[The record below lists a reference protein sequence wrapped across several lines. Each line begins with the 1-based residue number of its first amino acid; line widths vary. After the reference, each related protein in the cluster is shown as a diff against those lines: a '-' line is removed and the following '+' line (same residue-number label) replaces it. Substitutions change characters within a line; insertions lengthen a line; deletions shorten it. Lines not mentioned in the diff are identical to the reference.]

1 MRSPSMKTIEDI
13 KLQGLNV
20 LNPIDSSIFN
30 KNKNINKQIYVFMS
44 MTLNTILGCS
54 VAKIGDSINPWHR
67 VFKEWSPE
75 LQAVCDDIELILTM
89 PAVWWDKENPWIVH
103 MVRDYSFHAYF
114 REKLYNRM
122 VDYFS
127 PEYLNQVFKG
137 AKISQEFYIFDY
149 FSREEIIQVVKEAME
164 DIKKDIA
171 NPASPYK
178 YYSYKISETNKKLI
192 LNNEKI
198 RFKRDKNFGLRE
210 FQKDIAHKNA
220 RYAVRHRHKGLNNY
234 TMIVAPTRAGK
245 THTALTELKT
255 LIELAKLEESLTLVI
270 TGIVPALYEWVESC
284 ESHVSFKDLYIYTMK
299 DLKNNPNLIKEA
311 RDRGEKHIIVAA
323 SLQDLAGSNRNKGV
337 KYNHKF
343 LEEEKLTKIF
353 VDEAHYAMLNC
364 SPEYSKILHNDNY
377 ADFEDLTG
385 LNKKDSKKFAK
396 NIGSLDP
403 EYGVSY
409 ITATPYDALYSG
421 LFDFNENNTSIITAQ
436 DIQEEHKK
444 WCKENPD
451 KPESES
457 PYFGIPQPFSY
468 RVPFSM
474 PWEQLLETTPDGDL
488 IHRDYIRNMFSD
500 LFGVTAQGYSAN
512 VLNNSLFKE
521 NRLGNGIIITV
532 DRQKIADQFED
543 ILNEVL
549 EEKNYSILN
558 ISSDRG
564 NKYSDMPTNRIQQ
577 VIENITSKFIVITVN
592 RMMTGSTIRKVD
604 TVLFARHI
612 SSASA
617 LIQYLGR
624 AGSPY
629 VVEVE
634 SDEIDPTTGNK
645 KTEKVCMKPYC
656 AALFLDPTA
665 ALTVHDQ
672 QLKFVVDHKDY
683 NDSEEGAYRA
693 ATQELLETNP
703 IIDYDKVTGQLREM
717 TVNDIM
723 SLTIENSKY
732 LTDPFRSRIKG
743 VNAFN
748 IKNIDSDSIVK
759 LNSLVF
765 KSAGI
770 QDLIVNYFDE
780 EKYDS
785 DSPEGVCKI
794 KDCGLAEFKDFLCKK
809 HYDDLDSKIKDTV
822 DRVEKDTVSKKNS
835 ADNHMMELL
844 NRMDDLIV
852 HCMIYV
858 VLHPDT
864 IRSMREVIKSAEY
877 SIGARIVKNIGLDIE
892 LLEHFVDHN
901 VFKPSVD
908 MLLEQQELIYSE
920 MSGDSKIVDIMKSLK
935 SLSVNEIISSD
946 TAVKLLNDNIDFSV
960 LSDKPAFLD
969 NGCKSGVILI
979 DIARR
984 LKENG
989 YSDSIIKNALWCIP
1003 TSGLTYEI
1011 IRLVYESYGWN
1022 TDHILWTDGKY
1033 SALEV
1038 NDFLVKYQYDKID
1051 KNSSK
1056 DMFML
1061 GLFDE
1066 VLKELA
1072 DKNNSVND
1080 VDIDTKN
1087 DDTTHNDTDN
1097 NTTHTDITTDNKL
1110 FTYTV
1115 SNPPYQEVRNGNSSN
1130 NVVINIFHKFQEY
1143 ADFYSKNT
1151 VMIYPFGR
1159 WYQRGGKSLN
1169 NFGKQQLNDPRLA
1182 RIYYYPQ
1189 SEHKIFDNA
1198 NIQDGVGIVIK
1209 DNNNHDHFTINNIIV
1224 NHPGDNIL
1232 PLDNNYLTLVN
1243 KIRQVMHKHDLTPL
1257 SLKRK
1262 SRALYG
1268 IESDF
1273 VYKNPDKVI
1282 LLDSTTNPSLEEPV
1296 KLLTNDKPGLSGR
1309 NKWYWI
1315 DKKNIPKG
1323 HEWINK
1329 YQFIITSAQ
1338 FVTGNKQIEN
1348 GLIIDNNSIHG
1359 RSKVSLIS
1367 LDTETEINNFKKY
1380 INTNFSKKLYR
1391 QSLGSGLSF
1400 MCNFIP
1406 DLGDYTTNN
1415 TLINWDKPLAPQ
1427 LYELFELNQKEIKLL
1442 EE

>member
-20 LNPIDSSIFN
+20 SNPIDANIFK
-30 KNKNINKQIYVFMS
+30 KNKAINNQIYVFMS
-44 MTLNTILGCS
+44 KTLNTILGCS
-54 VAKIGDSINPWHR
+54 LGKLGDSINPWHR

-75 LQAVCDDIELILTM
+75 LQEVCDDIELILTL

-103 MVRDYSFHAYF
+103 MVRDYSFHTYL
-114 REKLYNRM
+114 REKLYVRM

-149 FSREEIIQVVKEAME
+149 FSNEEIIEIVKEAME
-164 DIKKDIA
+164 DIKKDIT

-178 YYSYKISETNKKLI
+178 YSSYKISEANKELI
-192 LNNEKI
+192 FNSEKV
-198 RFKRDKNFGLRE
+198 RFKRDKDFGLRD
-210 FQKDIAHKNA
+210 FQKNIAHKNA
-220 RYAVRHRHKGLNNY
+220 RYAIRHRHKGLNNY

-284 ESHVSFKDLYIYTMK
+284 ESHVSFKDFYIYTMK
-299 DLKNNPNLIKEA
+299 DLKDNPNLIKEA
-311 RDRGEKHIIVAA
+311 RDRDEKHIIVAA

-396 NIGSLDP
+396 NIGSLEP

-451 KPESES
+451 KPENQS

-468 RVPFSM
+468 RVPVSM

-488 IHRDYIRNMFSD
+488 IHYDYIKNMFSD
-500 LFGVTAQGYSAN
+500 LFGITTQGYSAN
-512 VLNNSLFKE
+512 ILNNRLFKE

-532 DRQKIADQFED
+532 ERQKIADQLED

-549 EEKNYSILN
+549 KEKNYNILN
-558 ISSDRG
+558 ISSHRG
-564 NKYSDMPTNRIQQ
+564 NKYSDMTTNRIQQ

-634 SDEIDPTTGNK
+634 SDEIGPITGNK

-672 QLKFVVDHKDY
+672 QLKFHVDHKDY
-683 NDSEEGAYRA
+683 SDSEEGAYRA

-723 SLTIENSKY
+723 SLTIEHSKY

-785 DSPEGVCKI
+785 DSPDGVCKI

-835 ADNHMMELL
+835 ADNHMIELL
-844 NRMDDLIV
+844 DRMDDLIV

-864 IRSMREVIKSAEY
+864 IRSMREVIKSARDT
-877 SIGARIVKNIGLDIE
+877 IGARIVKNIGLDVE
-892 LLEHFVDHN
+892 LLEHFIDHN

-920 MSGDSKIVDIMKSLK
+920 MDGDSKIVDIMKSLK

-946 TAVKLLNDNIDFSV
+946 AAVKLLNDKIDFSV
-960 LSDKPAFLD
+960 LSDSPAFLD

-984 LKENG
+984 LKEEG
-989 YSDSIIKNALWCIP
+989 YSDSIIRNALWCIP

-1011 IRLVYESYGWN
+1011 IRLVYESYSWN

-1051 KNSSK
+1051 ENSVK
-1056 DMFML
+1056 DRFML

-1080 VDIDTKN
+1080 VDIDT
-1087 DDTTHNDTDN
+1087 DTDD
-1097 NTTHTDITTDNKL
+1097 NTTIKL
-1110 FTYTV
+1110 FDYVV
-1115 SNPPYQEVRNGNSSN
+1115 SNPPYQLDASTEVN
-1130 NVVINIFHKFQEY
+1130 NTATNIFHN
-1143 ADFYSKNT
+1143 FYENGLKTGKNII
-1151 VMIYPFGR
+1151 MIFPGGR
-1159 WYQRGGKSLN
+1159 WIQRSSRAG
-1169 NFGKQQLNDPRLA
+1169 DAA
-1182 RIYYYPQ
+1182 RIIYDTVLTIDWYPNGD
-1189 SEHKIFDNA
+1189 EKNVRKVFDG
-1198 NIQDGVGIVIK
+1198 IRIPDGVCIVTANGNK
-1209 DNNNHDHFTINNIIV
+1209 TDDIILNGV
-1224 NHPGDNIL
+1224 PFERPQGNEIL
-1232 PLDNNYLTLVN
+1232 PLTNKGASIARKVFNKFDHFVN
-1243 KIRQVMHKHDLTPL
+1243 ANKNSVTFFDIPTYF
-1257 SLKRK
+1257 
-1262 SRALYG
+1262 A
-1268 IESDF
+1268 E
-1273 VYKNPDKVI
+1273 KNPDKAIIVDKYNDNFDDAIQAWIANDNARSGKRVLLHYIPREIIKWNDKREKGLRKYKVCAPQAVAGKDPKNVKYKLVESGVAVGNSWVI
-1282 LLDSTTNPSLEEPV
+1282 LNMFDTKEE
-1296 KLLTNDKPGLSGR
+1296 
-1309 NKWYWI
+1309 
-1315 DKKNIPKG
+1315 
-1323 HEWINK
+1323 
-1329 YQFIITSAQ
+1329 A
-1338 FVTGNKQIEN
+1338 
-1348 GLIIDNNSIHG
+1348 
-1359 RSKVSLIS
+1359 
-1367 LDTETEINNFKKY
+1367 NNFIKY
-1380 INTNFSKKLYR
+1380 LNSKTARFLVEESKGGKYKTW
-1391 QSLGSGLSF
+1391 GY
-1400 MCNFIP
+1400 FIP
-1406 DLGDYTTNN
+1406 DLLDYTKHNSNIDWDSDIDTQLFAIFDLNDEEKN
-1415 TLINWDKPLAPQ
+1415 TI
-1427 LYELFELNQKEIKLL
+1427 LNS
-1442 EE
+1442 

>member
-20 LNPIDSSIFN
+20 SNPIDSNIFK
-30 KNKNINKQIYVFMS
+30 KNKAINNQIYVFMS
-44 MTLNTILGCS
+44 KTLNTILGCS
-54 VAKIGDSINPWHR
+54 LGKLGDSINPEKR
-67 VFKEWSPE
+67 VFKEWYPE
-75 LQAVCDDIELILTM
+75 LQEVFDDIELILTL

-103 MVRDYSFHAYF
+103 MVRDYSFHTYL
-114 REKLYNRM
+114 RENLYMKM
-122 VDYFS
+122 VEYFS

-149 FSREEIIQVVKEAME
+149 FSKEEIIQIVKEAME
-164 DIKKDIA
+164 DIKKDIT

-178 YYSYKISETNKKLI
+178 YYSYKISETNKELI
-192 LNNEKI
+192 FNSEKV
-198 RFKRDKNFGLRE
+198 RFKRDKDFGLRD
-210 FQKDIAHKNA
+210 FQKNIAHKNA
-220 RYAVRHRHKGLNNY
+220 RYAIRHRHKGLNNY

-299 DLKNNPNLIKEA
+299 ELRDNPNLIKEA

-353 VDEAHYAMLNC
+353 VDEAHYAMLNR
-364 SPEYSKILHNDNY
+364 SPEYSKILHNDEY
-377 ADFEDLTG
+377 SDFEDLTG

-396 NIGSLDP
+396 NIGTIEP

-444 WCKENPD
+444 WCRENPD
-451 KPESES
+451 KPENQS
-457 PYFGIPQPFSY
+457 PYFAIPQPFSY
-468 RVPFSM
+468 RVPVSM

-488 IHRDYIRNMFSD
+488 IHYDYIKKMFSD
-500 LFGVTAQGYSAN
+500 LFGVTTQRYSAN
-512 VLNNSLFKE
+512 IFNNKLFKE

-532 DRQKIADQFED
+532 ERQKIADQLED

-558 ISSDRG
+558 ISSNRG
-564 NKYSDMPTNRIQQ
+564 NKYSDMTTNRIQQ
-577 VIENITSKFIVITVN
+577 VIENITNKFIVITVN

-672 QLKFVVDHKDY
+672 QLKFHVDHKDY
-683 NDSEEGAYRA
+683 SDSEEGAYRA

-703 IIDYDKVTGQLREM
+703 IIDYDEVTGQLREM

-723 SLTIENSKY
+723 SLTIEHSKY

-759 LNSLVF
+759 LNNLVF

-794 KDCGLAEFKDFLCKK
+794 KDCGLVEFKDFLCVK
-809 HYDDLDSKIKDTV
+809 HYKDLDSKVKETI

-835 ADNHMMELL
+835 ADNHMIELL
-844 NRMDDLIV
+844 DRMDDLTV
-852 HCMIYV
+852 QCMIYV

-864 IRSMREVIKSAEY
+864 IRSMREVVKSARDT
-877 SIGARIVKNIGLDIE
+877 IGSRIVKNIGLDVE
-892 LLEHFVDHN
+892 LLEHFIDHN

-920 MSGDSKIVDIMKSLK
+920 MDGDSKIVDIMKSLK

-946 TAVKLLNDNIDFSV
+946 TAVKLLNDKIDFSV
-960 LSDKPAFLD
+960 LSDSPAFLD

-984 LKENG
+984 LKEEG
-989 YSDSIIKNALWCIP
+989 YSDSIIRNALWCVP

-1022 TDHILWTDGKY
+1022 TDHILWAGGDY

-1038 NDFLVKYQYDKID
+1038 NDFLVRYQYDKID

-1056 DMFML
+1056 DMFMV

-1066 VLKELA
+1066 VLKDLYV
-1072 DKNNSVND
+1072 DRVNVNQVNNND
-1080 VDIDTKN
+1080 IIDNVDNFVKMFD
-1087 DDTTHNDTDN
+1087 
-1097 NTTHTDITTDNKL
+1097 
-1110 FTYTV
+1110 YVV
-1115 SNPPYQEVRNGNSSN
+1115 SNPPYQVITSKSSSGRSYAAG
-1130 NVVINIFHKFQEY
+1130 IYDKFHKY
-1143 ADFYSKNT
+1143 AYDLT
-1151 VMIYPFGR
+1151 DEVIMIYPATWQRDLTAGHGKWLVDSGLKSAYNFDGQDLFGQSIR
-1159 WYQRGGKSLN
+1159 KDYPITIVHTSCGYNGDMHAD
-1169 NFGKQQLNDPRLA
+1169 NDFIISRKEENW
-1182 RIYYYPQ
+1182 ISQ
-1189 SEHKIFDNA
+1189 K
-1198 NIQDGVGIVIK
+1198 NIQLLVEKTKNCKKLNLGNLITDTSIKNVPQLESQGILLYK
-1209 DNNNHDHFTINNIIV
+1209 DNNKIEDPVKIYIKKTAGTIADSENFYVSRTEILDKFSGNIDKAKTAIRTRFFIQNQAFNEVINDPSDSFRIQVFDKNHIFGQTLTELREFDTFVEATNFANYLNSRFATLLLSIKRKKKGFGSLVPDLEDYTDNNPDI
-1224 NHPGDNIL
+1224 DWSK
-1232 PLDNNYLTLVN
+1232 PLD
-1243 KIRQVMHKHDLTPL
+1243 
-1257 SLKRK
+1257 
-1262 SRALYG
+1262 
-1268 IESDF
+1268 
-1273 VYKNPDKVI
+1273 
-1282 LLDSTTNPSLEEPV
+1282 
-1296 KLLTNDKPGLSGR
+1296 
-1309 NKWYWI
+1309 
-1315 DKKNIPKG
+1315 
-1323 HEWINK
+1323 
-1329 YQFIITSAQ
+1329 
-1338 FVTGNKQIEN
+1338 
-1348 GLIIDNNSIHG
+1348 
-1359 RSKVSLIS
+1359 
-1367 LDTETEINNFKKY
+1367 
-1380 INTNFSKKLYR
+1380 
-1391 QSLGSGLSF
+1391 
-1400 MCNFIP
+1400 
-1406 DLGDYTTNN
+1406 
-1415 TLINWDKPLAPQ
+1415 PQ
-1427 LYELFELNQKEIKLL
+1427 LCNIFNIEDISVLKKV
-1442 EE
+1442 

>member
-171 NPASPYK
+171 NPASHYK
-178 YYSYKISETNKKLI
+178 YYSYKISETNKELV

-220 RYAVRHRHKGLNNY
+220 RYAIKHKHKGLHNY

-284 ESHVSFKDLYIYTMK
+284 ESHVSFEDLYIYTMK
-299 DLKNNPNLIKEA
+299 DLKDNPNLIKEA

-353 VDEAHYAMLNC
+353 VDEAHYAMFNC

-396 NIGSLDP
+396 NIGSLEP

-421 LFDFNENNTSIITAQ
+421 LFDFNENNTTIITAQ

-457 PYFGIPQPFSY
+457 PYFGLPQPFSY

-474 PWEQLLETTPDGDL
+474 PWEQLLETTPDSDL
-488 IHRDYIRNMFSD
+488 IHYNYIKHMFSD
-500 LFGVTAQGYSAN
+500 LFGVTTQGYSAN
-512 VLNNSLFKE
+512 ILNNKLFKE

-532 DRQKIADQFED
+532 DRQKIADQVED

-549 EEKNYSILN
+549 KEKNYSILN

-564 NKYSDMPTNRIQQ
+564 NKYSDMTTNRIQQ

-604 TVLFARHI
+604 TVLFSRHI

-672 QLKFVVDHKDY
+672 QLKFHVDHKDY

-703 IIDYDKVTGQLREM
+703 IIDYDEVTGQLREM

-759 LNSLVF
+759 LNNLVF

-794 KDCGLAEFKDFLCKK
+794 KDCGLVEFKDFLCVK
-809 HYDDLDSKIKDTV
+809 HYKELDSKVKETI

-835 ADNHMMELL
+835 ADNHMIELL
-844 NRMDDLIV
+844 DRMDDLTV
-852 HCMIYV
+852 QCMIYV

-864 IRSMREVIKSAEY
+864 IRSMREVVKSARDT
-877 SIGARIVKNIGLDIE
+877 IGSRIVKNIGLDVE
-892 LLEHFVDHN
+892 LLEHFIDHN

-920 MSGDSKIVDIMKSLK
+920 MDGDSKIVDIMKSLK

-984 LKENG
+984 LKEEG
-989 YSDSIIKNALWCIP
+989 YSDSIIRNALWCIP

-1022 TDHILWTDGKY
+1022 TDHILWAGGEY

-1038 NDFLVKYQYDKID
+1038 NDFLVRYQHDKID
-1051 KNSSK
+1051 KNSVK
-1056 DMFML
+1056 DRFML

-1080 VDIDTKN
+1080 VDIDTDADN
-1087 DDTTHNDTDN
+1087 DDTNVN
-1097 NTTHTDITTDNKL
+1097 NKL

-1115 SNPPYQEVRNGNSSN
+1115 SNPPYQMDSSKGKNSTGTRTS
-1130 NVVINIFHKFQEY
+1130 IDIFPDFHKC
-1143 ADFYSKNT
+1143 AVKYSDH
-1151 VMIYPFGR
+1151 VIMIYPAT
-1159 WYQRGGKSLN
+1159 WQ
-1169 NFGKQQLNDPRLA
+1169 
-1182 RIYYYPQ
+1182 
-1189 SEHKIFDNA
+1189 
-1198 NIQDGVGIVIK
+1198 
-1209 DNNNHDHFTINNIIV
+1209 
-1224 NHPGDNIL
+1224 
-1232 PLDNNYLTLVN
+1232 
-1243 KIRQVMHKHDLTPL
+1243 
-1257 SLKRK
+1257 
-1262 SRALYG
+1262 
-1268 IESDF
+1268 
-1273 VYKNPDKVI
+1273 
-1282 LLDSTTNPSLEEPV
+1282 
-1296 KLLTNDKPGLSGR
+1296 
-1309 NKWYWI
+1309 
-1315 DKKNIPKG
+1315 KNINKG
-1323 HEWINK
+1323 HGKWL
-1329 YQFIITSAQ
+1329 
-1338 FVTGNKQIEN
+1338 IEN
-1348 GLIIDNNSIHG
+1348 GLKSACNYSAQELFGGSIKKGIIVSVINTIVDYDKDIYSNGIARSRDIPIWIEDDNYYLLYKNIIKWEGKFLSGAEYITNLSNIKDSGLNFCDNSKDIKHPVKTYIKKNPGKQADANYYYIDLKEINDFIKTSGKFDIDKYNVVIQSAVFGRQSIFDSMIKGRGSIQARVFEPYQAAGLTLASIRSFDTEEEATNFVNYMNSNIVSQLLYFDYSRKTFGSFVPDLEDYSDNNPN
-1359 RSKVSLIS
+1359 
-1367 LDTETEINNFKKY
+1367 INWEQPLEQQLLELF
-1380 INTNFSKKLYR
+1380 NFSKEDKEKYL
-1391 QSLGSGLSF
+1391 
-1400 MCNFIP
+1400 
-1406 DLGDYTTNN
+1406 NN
-1415 TLINWDKPLAPQ
+1415 
-1427 LYELFELNQKEIKLL
+1427 
-1442 EE
+1442 

>member
-1 MRSPSMKTIEDI
+1 MKTAEDI
-13 KLQGLNV
+13 KLQGLNA
-20 LNPIDSSIFN
+20 LNPIDPAIFN

-54 VAKIGDSINPWHR
+54 VAKIGDSINPWRR
-67 VFKEWSPE
+67 VFKEWAPE

-89 PAVWWDKENPWIVH
+89 PAVWWDNDNPWLVYA
-103 MVRDYSFHAYF
+103 VRDYALHAYL
-114 REKLYNRM
+114 REKVYNKM

-137 AKISQEFYIFDY
+137 AKISQEFFIFDY
-149 FSREEIIQVVKEAME
+149 FSKEEIIQVVQEAME

-171 NPASPYK
+171 NPASPYD
-178 YYSYKISETNKKLI
+178 YHVYRISEINKELI

-220 RYAVRHRHKGLNNY
+220 RYAVQHRHKGLNNY

-299 DLKNNPNLIKEA
+299 ELRDNPNLVKEA

-353 VDEAHYAMLNC
+353 VDEAHYAMLNR
-364 SPEYSKILHNDNY
+364 SPEYSKILHNDEY

-385 LNKKDSKKFAK
+385 LNKKNSKNFAK
-396 NIGSLDP
+396 NIGTLEPD
-403 EYGVSY
+403 YGVSY

-421 LFDFNENNTSIITAQ
+421 LFDFNEDNTSIITAQ

-451 KPESES
+451 KPESAS

-468 RVPFSM
+468 RVPVSM

-500 LFGVTAQGYSAN
+500 LFGVTNQGYSAN

-577 VIENITSKFIVITVN
+577 VIENLSNKFIVITVN

-629 VVEVE
+629 VVEVV
-634 SDEIDPTTGNK
+634 SDDIDPVTGKK

-665 ALTVHDQ
+665 ALTVFDQ
-672 QLKFVVDHKDY
+672 KLHFLVDHKDFS
-683 NDSEEGAYRA
+683 DSEEGSYRA

-723 SLTIENSKY
+723 TLTIENSKY

-759 LNSLVF
+759 LNRLVF
-765 KSAGI
+765 KSAGV

-785 DSPEGVCKI
+785 ETPEGVCKI
-794 KDCGLAEFKDFLCKK
+794 KDCGLVEFKDFLCKK
-809 HYDDLDSKIKDTV
+809 HYNELDSKIKETV
-822 DRVEKDTVSKKNS
+822 DRVEKGTVSKKNS

-844 NRMDDLIV
+844 NRMDDLTV
-852 HCMIYV
+852 QCMIYV

-864 IRSMREVIKSAEY
+864 IRSMREVVRSTRDGV
-877 SIGARIVKNIGLDIE
+877 GARISKNIGLDVE
-892 LLEHFVDHN
+892 LLEHFVEHN
-901 VFKPSVD
+901 VFKPSID
-908 MLLEQQELIYSE
+908 MLLEQQEMIYSE

-946 TAVKLLNDNIDFSV
+946 TAVELLNDKIDFSV

-984 LKENG
+984 LRECG
-989 YSDSIIKNALWCIP
+989 YSESVVRDALYCVP

-1011 IRLVYESYGWN
+1011 ILLVYDSYGWD
-1022 TDHILWTDGKY
+1022 TGHILYAGGEY

-1038 NDFLVKYQYDKID
+1038 NDFLVRYQYGNIDIDNDKD
-1051 KNSSK
+1051 R
-1056 DMFML
+1056 FML
-1061 GLFDE
+1061 GLFDD
-1066 VLKELA
+1066 VLKDLYA
-1072 DKNNSVND
+1072 DRVNVKQVVNNND
-1080 VDIDTKN
+1080 IIVDN
-1087 DDTTHNDTDN
+1087 DNVVDDNVDNDNVVDDN
-1097 NTTHTDITTDNKL
+1097 VDNIVKM
-1110 FTYTV
+1110 FDYVV
-1115 SNPPYQEVRNGNSSN
+1115 SNPPYQVITSKSSTGRSYATG
-1130 NVVINIFHKFQEY
+1130 IYDKFHKY
-1143 ADFYSKNT
+1143 AYELTDEVIMVYPATWQRDLTAGHGKWLVDSGLKSAYNFDGQDLFGQSIRKDYPITIVHTSCGYNGDMHADNDFIISRKEENW
-1151 VMIYPFGR
+1151 IS
-1159 WYQRGGKSLN
+1159 QK
-1169 NFGKQQLNDPRLA
+1169 
-1182 RIYYYPQ
+1182 
-1189 SEHKIFDNA
+1189 
-1198 NIQDGVGIVIK
+1198 NIQLLVEKTKDCKKLNLSNLITDTSIKNVPQLESQGILLHK
-1209 DNNNHDHFTINNIIV
+1209 DNNKIEDPVKIYIKKTAGTIADSENFYVSRTEILDKFSGDIDKAKTAIRTRFFIQNQAFNEVVNDPSDSFRIQVFDKNHIFGQTLTELREFDTFVEATNFANYLNSRFATLLLSIKRKKKGFGSLVPDLEDYTDSNPDI
-1224 NHPGDNIL
+1224 DWSK
-1232 PLDNNYLTLVN
+1232 PLD
-1243 KIRQVMHKHDLTPL
+1243 
-1257 SLKRK
+1257 
-1262 SRALYG
+1262 
-1268 IESDF
+1268 
-1273 VYKNPDKVI
+1273 
-1282 LLDSTTNPSLEEPV
+1282 
-1296 KLLTNDKPGLSGR
+1296 
-1309 NKWYWI
+1309 
-1315 DKKNIPKG
+1315 
-1323 HEWINK
+1323 
-1329 YQFIITSAQ
+1329 
-1338 FVTGNKQIEN
+1338 
-1348 GLIIDNNSIHG
+1348 
-1359 RSKVSLIS
+1359 
-1367 LDTETEINNFKKY
+1367 
-1380 INTNFSKKLYR
+1380 
-1391 QSLGSGLSF
+1391 
-1400 MCNFIP
+1400 
-1406 DLGDYTTNN
+1406 
-1415 TLINWDKPLAPQ
+1415 PQ
-1427 LYELFELNQKEIKLL
+1427 LCSIFNIEDISVLKKV
-1442 EE
+1442 

>member
-1 MRSPSMKTIEDI
+1 MKTIEDI

-20 LNPIDSSIFN
+20 SNPIDSNIFK
-30 KNKNINKQIYVFMS
+30 KNKAINNQIYVFMS
-44 MTLNTILGCS
+44 KTLNTILGCS
-54 VAKIGDSINPWHR
+54 LGKLGDSINPEKR
-67 VFKEWSPE
+67 VFKEWYPE
-75 LQAVCDDIELILTM
+75 LQEVFDDIELILTL

-103 MVRDYSFHAYF
+103 MVRDYSFHTYL
-114 REKLYNRM
+114 RENLYMKM
-122 VDYFS
+122 VEYFS

-149 FSREEIIQVVKEAME
+149 FSKEEIIQIVKEAME
-164 DIKKDIA
+164 DIKKDIT

-178 YYSYKISETNKKLI
+178 YYSYKISETNKELI
-192 LNNEKI
+192 FNSEKV
-198 RFKRDKNFGLRE
+198 RFKRDKDFGLRD
-210 FQKDIAHKNA
+210 FQKNIAHKNA
-220 RYAVRHRHKGLNNY
+220 RYAIRHRHKGLNNY

-299 DLKNNPNLIKEA
+299 ELRDNPNLIKEA

-353 VDEAHYAMLNC
+353 VDEAHYAMLNR
-364 SPEYSKILHNDNY
+364 SPEYSKILHNDEY
-377 ADFEDLTG
+377 SDFEDLTG

-396 NIGSLDP
+396 NIGTIEP

-444 WCKENPD
+444 WCRENPD
-451 KPESES
+451 KPENQS
-457 PYFGIPQPFSY
+457 PYFAIPQPFSY
-468 RVPFSM
+468 RVPVSM

-488 IHRDYIRNMFSD
+488 IHYDYIKKMFSD
-500 LFGVTAQGYSAN
+500 LFGVTTQRYSAN
-512 VLNNSLFKE
+512 IFNNKLFKE

-532 DRQKIADQFED
+532 ERQKIADQLED

-558 ISSDRG
+558 ISSNRG
-564 NKYSDMPTNRIQQ
+564 NKYSDMTTNRIQQ
-577 VIENITSKFIVITVN
+577 VIENITNKFIVITVN

-672 QLKFVVDHKDY
+672 QLKFHVDHKDY
-683 NDSEEGAYRA
+683 SDSEEGAYRA

-703 IIDYDKVTGQLREM
+703 IIDYDEVTGQLREM

-723 SLTIENSKY
+723 SLTIEHSKY

-759 LNSLVF
+759 LNNLVF

-794 KDCGLAEFKDFLCKK
+794 KDCGLVEFKDFLCVK
-809 HYDDLDSKIKDTV
+809 HYKDLDSKVKETI

-835 ADNHMMELL
+835 ADNHMIELL
-844 NRMDDLIV
+844 DRMDDLTV
-852 HCMIYV
+852 QCMIYV

-864 IRSMREVIKSAEY
+864 IRSMREVVKSARDT
-877 SIGARIVKNIGLDIE
+877 IGSRIVKNIGLDVE
-892 LLEHFVDHN
+892 LLEHFIDHN

-920 MSGDSKIVDIMKSLK
+920 MDGDSKIVDIMKSLK

-946 TAVKLLNDNIDFSV
+946 TAVKLLNDKIDFSV
-960 LSDKPAFLD
+960 LSDSPAFLD

-984 LKENG
+984 LKEEG
-989 YSDSIIKNALWCIP
+989 YSDSIIRNALWCVP

-1022 TDHILWTDGKY
+1022 TDHILWAGGDY

-1038 NDFLVKYQYDKID
+1038 NDFLVRYQYDKID

-1056 DMFML
+1056 DMFMV

-1066 VLKELA
+1066 VLKDLYV
-1072 DKNNSVND
+1072 DRVNVNQVNNND
-1080 VDIDTKN
+1080 IIDNVDNFVKMFD
-1087 DDTTHNDTDN
+1087 
-1097 NTTHTDITTDNKL
+1097 
-1110 FTYTV
+1110 YVV
-1115 SNPPYQEVRNGNSSN
+1115 SNPPYQVITSKSSSGRSYAAG
-1130 NVVINIFHKFQEY
+1130 IYDKFHKY
-1143 ADFYSKNT
+1143 AYDLT
-1151 VMIYPFGR
+1151 DEVIMIYPATWQRDLTAGHGKWLVDSGLKSAYNFDGQDLFGQSIR
-1159 WYQRGGKSLN
+1159 KDYPITIVHTSCGYNGDMHAD
-1169 NFGKQQLNDPRLA
+1169 NDFIISRKEENW
-1182 RIYYYPQ
+1182 ISQ
-1189 SEHKIFDNA
+1189 K
-1198 NIQDGVGIVIK
+1198 NIQLLVEKTKNCKKLNLGNLITDTSIKNVPQLESQGILLYK
-1209 DNNNHDHFTINNIIV
+1209 DNNKIEDPVKIYIKKTAGTIADSENFYVSRTEILDKFSGNIDKAKTAIRTRFFIQNQAFNEVINDPSDSFRIQVFDKNHIFGQTLTELREFDTFVEATNFANYLNSRFATLLLSIKRKKKGFGSLVPDLEDYTDNNPDI
-1224 NHPGDNIL
+1224 DWSK
-1232 PLDNNYLTLVN
+1232 PLD
-1243 KIRQVMHKHDLTPL
+1243 
-1257 SLKRK
+1257 
-1262 SRALYG
+1262 
-1268 IESDF
+1268 
-1273 VYKNPDKVI
+1273 
-1282 LLDSTTNPSLEEPV
+1282 
-1296 KLLTNDKPGLSGR
+1296 
-1309 NKWYWI
+1309 
-1315 DKKNIPKG
+1315 
-1323 HEWINK
+1323 
-1329 YQFIITSAQ
+1329 
-1338 FVTGNKQIEN
+1338 
-1348 GLIIDNNSIHG
+1348 
-1359 RSKVSLIS
+1359 
-1367 LDTETEINNFKKY
+1367 
-1380 INTNFSKKLYR
+1380 
-1391 QSLGSGLSF
+1391 
-1400 MCNFIP
+1400 
-1406 DLGDYTTNN
+1406 
-1415 TLINWDKPLAPQ
+1415 PQ
-1427 LYELFELNQKEIKLL
+1427 LCNIFNIEDISVLKKV
-1442 EE
+1442 